1 LVFCINKIISL
12 QIIDLLSEMLES
24 SAKFLKCVRCGSKL
38 ELDVFKLD
46 QEIEEGILECKKCNL
61 VFPIIEKIP
70 ILWDD
75 FSKYLSSRKVL
86 GGKLYRLTN
95 TGKMKK
101 FLKFS
106 LSQTKQHTDD
116 RTALE
121 ERWSKI
127 YQNNKSSKFYSI
139 IKKNL
144 NFIAKSKLV
153 LEYGCSIGIIT
164 YSLADCHDMVFGID
178 RSFSALRY
186 AKKSSKNNL
195 DYIVADSLSPVFGK
209 LQFDLILALNIL
221 ELIEPLDLI
230 KQVSK
235 QISSGHFVIS
245 DPYDFDRGANSVKK
259 PLDESTLRTNLGNL
273 GFKISSK
280 TKNPS
285 YIPWNLKLNPRATLN
300 YKVDLIVGKK

>member
-1 LVFCINKIISL
+1 
-12 QIIDLLSEMLES
+12 MLES
-24 SAKFLKCVRCGSKL
+24 SVKYLKCVRCGSKL

-46 QEIEEGILECKKCNL
+46 HEIEEGILECKKCNL

-75 FSKYLSSRKVL
+75 FSNYLSSRKVL
-86 GGKLYRLTN
+86 GGKLYRLAN
-95 TGKMKK
+95 SGKMKS

-106 LSQTKQHTDD
+106 LSQIKLINND

-139 IKKNL
+139 VKKNL

-164 YSLADCHDMVFGID
+164 SSLAECHDMVFGID

-195 DYIVADSLSPVFGK
+195 DYIIADSLSPVFGK

-221 ELIEPLDLI
+221 ELIEPLDLLKHI
-230 KQVSK
+230 SK
-235 QISSGHFVIS
+235 QISTGHFVIS
-245 DPYDFDRGANSVKK
+245 DPYDFDRGENSVKK
-259 PLDESTLRTNLGNL
+259 PIDEDTLRTNLLNL
-273 GFKISSK
+273 GFKILSK

-300 YKVDLIVGKK
+300 YKVDLIICKK

>member
-1 LVFCINKIISL
+1 
-12 QIIDLLSEMLES
+12 MLES
-24 SAKFLKCVRCGSKL
+24 SVKYLKCVRCGSKL

-46 QEIEEGILECKKCNL
+46 HEIKEGVLECKKCNL
-61 VFPIIEKIP
+61 VFPIIEKVP

-75 FSKYLSSRKVL
+75 FSKYLSSRRIL
-86 GGKLYRLTN
+86 GGKLYLLAS

-106 LSQTKQHTDD
+106 LSKTKRINDD
-116 RTALE
+116 RTATE

-127 YQNNKSSKFYSI
+127 YQSNKNSKFYSV

-164 YSLADCHDMVFGID
+164 SYLADRNDMVFGID
-178 RSFSALRY
+178 RSFSAIRY
-186 AKKSSKNNL
+186 AKKSFKNNL

-209 LQFDLILALNIL
+209 LQFDLILALNVL
-221 ELIEPLDLI
+221 ELIEPLELL

-235 QISSGHFVIS
+235 QISTGYFVIS
-245 DPYDFDRGANSVKK
+245 DPYDFDRGTNSVRR
-259 PLDESTLRTNLGNL
+259 PVDESTLRTNLLNL
-273 GFKISSK
+273 GFKISSD

-285 YIPWNLKLNPRATLN
+285 HIPWNLKLNPRATLN
-300 YKVDLIVGKK
+300 YKVDLIIGKKESLM